1 MYSSLDFVTSFTSN
15 LRAVELFPSSKIAA
29 LMYVVA
35 GREAEM
41 NPSAVQAASVHQLPP
56 QNSNSVSFYF
66 LRRKLSRILI
76 HVI

>member
-1 MYSSLDFVTSFTSN
+1 MGLVTSTSI

-41 NPSAVQAASVHQLPP
+41 IPRDVLHQPPP
-56 QNSNSVSFYF
+56 QNSDAVSFYF
-66 LRRKLSRILI
+66 LQRKFSKTLLF
-76 HVI
+76 VI